1 MGDII
6 SQFTNFE
13 GLFTLQSLFTLFML
27 ILLQAVLGFDNL
39 LYIAIESNKVG
50 DPVQASKVRKMG
62 ILIAM
67 VFRIVLLVVI
77 VAAFGALATPLF
89 VIHGGN
95 FFYGDFTL
103 QSLVTLLGGAFIIYT
118 AVKEISH
125 LLVVDHIEHSEGS
138 RQLSFAKALTLI
150 VIMNLVF
157 SFDSIL
163 SAMAIASDSTVV
175 DGVKTVTYQ
184 VPLMAIAII
193 MSGIAMLLLADYVT
207 EFLKKNR
214 MYEVMG
220 LFILF
225 LVGVLLVTEGAH
237 LAHLKIFGFPID
249 AMSKSSFYL
258 VIFVLIVTDVISIK
272 YQRRLWAQKEAE
284 IRGTDTEAAAL
295 EAVNAHM
302 HKTKSGG

>member
-1 MGDII
+1 ME
-6 SQFTNFE
+6 QFFNFE

-27 ILLQAVLGFDNL
+27 IMLQAVLGFDNL

-50 DPVQASKVRKMG
+50 DPVKASKVRKYG
-62 ILIAM
+62 IIIAM
-67 VFRIVLLVVI
+67 VFRIVLLVLI
-77 VAAFGALATPLF
+77 VLAFGALAKPLF
-89 VIHGGN
+89 KIDMGN
-95 FFYGDFTL
+95 IFYGDFTL
-103 QSLVTLLGGAFIIYT
+103 QALVTLVGGAFIIYT
-118 AVKEISH
+118 AIKEISH
-125 LLVVDHIEHSEGS
+125 LLTVNHIEHSEGN
-138 RQLSFAKALTLI
+138 RTISFGKALVLI

-163 SAMAIASDSTVV
+163 SAMAIASESTVV
-175 DGVKTVTYQ
+175 DGIKTTSYQ

-193 MSGIAMLLLADYVT
+193 MSGVAMLLLADAVT
-207 EFLKKNR
+207 AFLKKNR

-237 LAHLKIFGFPID
+237 LAHMKIFGFPID

-258 VIFVLIVTDVISIK
+258 VIFVLVITDVISIK

-284 IRGTDTEAAAL
+284 IRGDDPAQAGL
-295 EAVNAHM
+295 DAVNAHM
-302 HKTKSGG
+302 SKGKK

>member
-1 MGDII
+1 ME
-6 SQFTNFE
+6 QFFNFE

-27 ILLQAVLGFDNL
+27 IMLQAVLGFDNL

-50 DPVQASKVRKMG
+50 DPVKASQVRKYG
-62 ILIAM
+62 IVIAM
-67 VFRIVLLVVI
+67 VFRIVLLVLI
-77 VAAFGALATPLF
+77 VLAFGALAKPLF
-89 VIHGGN
+89 KIDVGS

-103 QSLVTLLGGAFIIYT
+103 QAIVTLFGGAFIIYT
-118 AVKEISH
+118 AIKEISH
-125 LLVVDHIEHSEGS
+125 LLTVDHIEHSEGN
-138 RQLSFAKALTLI
+138 RTIGFGKAIVLI

-163 SAMAIASDSTVV
+163 SAMAIASESTMV
-175 DGVKTVTYQ
+175 DGIKTTTYQ

-193 MSGIAMLLLADYVT
+193 MSGIAMLLLADAVT

-237 LAHLKIFGFPID
+237 LAHMKIFNYPID
-249 AMSKSSFYL
+249 AMSKSSSYL
-258 VIFVLIVTDVISIK
+258 VIFVLVIMDVISIK

-284 IRGTDTEAAAL
+284 IRGDDTEQAAL
-295 EAVNAHM
+295 DAVNAHM
-302 HKTKSGG
+302 SKGNTKA